1 MQAIVVIPR
10 SGRGNNNLGWWV
22 TQPKLINYAGCR
34 VCSSD
39 TVILLLRPQARMLC
53 GIARGT
59 VYATLGSTLLDLL
72 PVVCSG
78 SSEKGAKSQT
88 LWPTFLGLLGRD
100 LNHWRTTAVF
110 DQRFPDSST
119 TGTHI
124 LAPWQTCFS
133 GNSLLWVKSPAL
145 GPPEGLWSLGF

>member
-145 GPPEGLWSLGF
+145 GPPEGL